1 MSQSWKNILIKFVC
15 IFLFIVI
22 FYKLTNL
29 TYNSSSYSSYIYEPF
44 ETLENSLE
52 QEKINYIK
60 LRETYIE
67 PKDSSLELLYANY
80 SGEEVNNDVWE
91 NKTLDQCTNI
101 CNNIPG
107 CSGFSRDLVLDSEPA
122 KCYPHNIVNNCHS
135 NRKGNLTQMQNA
147 IKYNSFIKSNVS
159 NVLNNCIG
167 DSDLTLNRTVF
178 IKSYAMPNKYLGS
191 TGDSRVEMIDQSTG
205 DIMSL
210 CNFRIEQGKD
220 GVGTVSFLHISTN
233 KYLYRD
239 ISSSIILK
247 DITSGKTEDKQR
259 ASFNLYDS
267 MINSDSIMLRSMPI
281 EGEVTDKF
289 VIIDDSNKYLNI
301 TSYGNSSS
309 INSSS
314 SSSSSSNSTTNKDN
328 SYFYIIDSIVKSN
341 IITSKNNIPQN
352 TNNINNNNAS
362 KSNASKPNSSK
373 PNSSKPNSSKSN
385 SSKSN
390 SSNPTIQE
398 NFTVNLDSIKDN
410 SLYDNLFIEQPETEL
425 TLPDYLNS
433 NYSPSQ
439 NNNVGYISIT
449 NKLNDIILKKELST
463 SLTANEDEYN
473 SIYILNKEIEKEI
486 GNLNLDL
493 NAKND
498 NVIKKLDRMR
508 ITDMSNDYF
517 FLQNISNK

>member
-15 IFLFIVI
+15 ILLFIVI

-29 TYNSSSYSSYIYEPF
+29 TYNSSSSSSYIYEPF
-44 ETLENSLE
+44 DALENSLE

-67 PKDSSLELLYANY
+67 PKDASLELLYANY

-91 NKTLDQCTNI
+91 NKTLEQCTDI

-147 IKYNSFIKSNVS
+147 IKYNSFIKSSVS

-178 IKSYAMPNKYLGS
+178 IKSYSMPNKYLGS
-191 TGDSRVEMIDQSTG
+191 TGDSRVEMIEQSTG

-239 ISSSIILK
+239 MSNSIILK

-267 MINSDSIMLRSMPI
+267 MKNSESIMLRSMPI

-289 VIIDDSNKYLNI
+289 VIIDDSSKYLNI
-301 TSYGNSSS
+301 TSFDNNSSS
-309 INSSS
+309 
-314 SSSSSSNSTTNKDN
+314 NKDN

-341 IITSKNNIPQN
+341 IITSKNNIPQITN
-352 TNNINNNNAS
+352 DSTNND
-362 KSNASKPNSSK
+362 NSSK
-373 PNSSKPNSSKSN
+373 PTISKPTISSL
-385 SSKSN
+385 
-390 SSNPTIQE
+390 TTQE
-398 NFTVNLDSIKDN
+398 NFTVNLDSTTDN
-410 SLYDNLFIEQPETEL
+410 SLYNNLFVKQSEL
-425 TLPDYLNS
+425 NLPDYLNS
-433 NYSPSQ
+433 NYASSQ
-439 NNNVGYISIT
+439 NNNIGYVSIS
-449 NKLNDIILKKELST
+449 NKLNDIVLKKELSN

-473 SIYILNKEIEKEI
+473 SIYVLNQEIEKEI

-498 NVIKKLDRMR
+498 NVIKQLDRMR

>member
-29 TYNSSSYSSYIYEPF
+29 TYNSSSSSSYIYEPF
-44 ETLENSLE
+44 DTLENSLE
-52 QEKINYIK
+52 NSLEKEKINYIK

-67 PKDSSLELLYANY
+67 PKDASLELLYANY

-91 NKTLDQCTNI
+91 NKTLEQCTDI

-147 IKYNSFIKSNVS
+147 IKYNSFIKSSVS

-167 DSDLTLNRTVF
+167 DSDLTLNRTIF

-191 TGDSRVEMIDQSTG
+191 TGDSRVEMIEQSTG

-239 ISSSIILK
+239 MSNSIILK

-267 MINSDSIMLRSMPI
+267 MKNSESIMLRSMPI

-289 VIIDDSNKYLNI
+289 VIIDDSSKYLNI
-301 TSYGNSSS
+301 TSFDNNSSS
-309 INSSS
+309 
-314 SSSSSSNSTTNKDN
+314 NKDN

-352 TNNINNNNAS
+352 TN
-362 KSNASKPNSSK
+362 KPNASKPTKSSL
-373 PNSSKPNSSKSN
+373 
-385 SSKSN
+385 
-390 SSNPTIQE
+390 TTQE

-410 SLYDNLFIEQPETEL
+410 SLYDNLFIEQPKTEL
-425 TLPDYLNS
+425 SLPDYLNS
-433 NYSPSQ
+433 NYSSSQ

-498 NVIKKLDRMR
+498 NVIKQLDRMR

-517 FLQNISNK
+517 FLQNISNY

>member
-15 IFLFIVI
+15 ILLFIVI

-29 TYNSSSYSSYIYEPF
+29 TYNSSSSSSYIYEPF
-44 ETLENSLE
+44 DTLENSLE
-52 QEKINYIK
+52 NSLEKEKINYIK

-91 NKTLDQCTNI
+91 NKTLEQCTDI

-147 IKYNSFIKSNVS
+147 IKYNSFIKSSVS

-167 DSDLTLNRTVF
+167 DSDLTLNRTIF

-191 TGDSRVEMIDQSTG
+191 TGDSRVEMIEQSTG

-239 ISSSIILK
+239 ITNSIILK

-267 MINSDSIMLRSMPI
+267 MKNSESIMLRSMPI

-289 VIIDDSNKYLNI
+289 VIIDDSSKYLNI
-301 TSYGNSSS
+301 TSYDNNSSS
-309 INSSS
+309 
-314 SSSSSSNSTTNKDN
+314 NKDN

-352 TNNINNNNAS
+352 TNKSTASKPTASKPTKSSLNAS
-362 KSNASKPNSSK
+362 KSTASKPTKSSL
-373 PNSSKPNSSKSN
+373 
-385 SSKSN
+385 
-390 SSNPTIQE
+390 TTQE
-398 NFTVNLDSIKDN
+398 NFTVNLDSTTDN
-410 SLYDNLFIEQPETEL
+410 SLYNNLFVKQSEL
-425 TLPDYLNS
+425 NLPDYLNY
-433 NYSPSQ
+433 NYSSSQ
-439 NNNVGYISIT
+439 NNNIGYVSIS
-449 NKLNDIILKKELST
+449 NKLNDIVLKKELSN

-473 SIYILNKEIEKEI
+473 SIYVLNQEIEKEI

-498 NVIKKLDRMR
+498 NVIKQLDRMR

-517 FLQNISNK
+517 FLQNISNY